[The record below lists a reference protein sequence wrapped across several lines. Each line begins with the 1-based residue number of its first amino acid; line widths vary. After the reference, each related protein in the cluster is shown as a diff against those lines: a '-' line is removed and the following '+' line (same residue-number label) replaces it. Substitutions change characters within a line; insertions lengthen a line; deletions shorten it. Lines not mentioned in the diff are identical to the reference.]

1 MIWKNRLMVRLGI
14 IVSMAVLTLI
24 YVQSQAQAEDWLK
37 GKSIRIMIGYPPGGG
52 HDLEARV
59 MGRHLSKY
67 LPGNPSII
75 VQNMP
80 GAGGII
86 QAAYV
91 YNRAKPDGRTIGLF
105 GGSHSTSALLQSKKD
120 IKFNMTKMPIVWS
133 VAAGNI
139 DIVREFLNARKASD
153 LFNVDPDQIIVA
165 GRSKTGSSCIKGQL
179 ALKLL
184 EIKGYRPVCAYRG
197 TAVVRGAMERG
208 EVSFFN
214 ASDAH
219 LIGSGAFV
227 DMHERGMVYP
237 MWQSGV
243 LQQDGRILRSA
254 TVKGDVPTLFEV
266 YRERYGKDPS
276 GDAWES
282 WKALSLGLAKLTR
295 TLVLPPGTPSDR
307 IETLRKGIKQMAQDP
322 KFVSDW
328 ERIFGQKF
336 GPVYVSPEE
345 ATMLN
350 KEYMS
355 PKPWQDWLRNFVF
368 G

>member
-1 MIWKNRLMVRLGI
+1 MMWKNRLMVRLGI
-14 IVSMAVLTLI
+14 MLSMAVLTSI
-24 YVQSQAQAEDWLK
+24 YIQSHAHAADWLK

-59 MGRHLSKY
+59 MGRHLRKY

-80 GAGGII
+80 GAGGMI

-105 GGSHSTSALLQSKKD
+105 GGSHLTNALLRPPEET
-120 IKFNMTKMPIVWS
+120 KFNMIKMPLVWS
-133 VAAGNI
+133 IAGGNV

-153 LFNVDPDQIIVA
+153 LFKVEPDKIIVA
-165 GRSKTGSSCIKGQL
+165 GRSKGGSSCVKGQL

-214 ASDAH
+214 ASPAH

-227 DMHERGMVYP
+227 DLLERGLIYP
-237 MWQSGV
+237 MWQAGV
-243 LQQDGRILRSA
+243 LQQDGQIVRSP
-254 TVKGDVPTLFEV
+254 TVKGDVPTLLEV
-266 YRERYGKDPS
+266 YREARGKDPS
-276 GDAWES
+276 GEAWVA

-295 TLVLPPGTPSDR
+295 TLVLPPGTPPDR
-307 IETLRKGIKQMAQDP
+307 VGVLRKGIKQMAQDP
-322 KFVSDW
+322 KFVADW
-328 ERIFGQKF
+328 ERIFGQNLA
-336 GPVYVSPEE
+336 PLLVSPEE
-345 ATMLN
+345 ATTLKN
-350 KEYMS
+350 EYMA
-355 PKPWQDWLRNFVF
+355 PAPWQDWLKKFVW